1 MAYDKNVLGTAESQ
15 EAFNDYEFSPVPEE
29 KKNTWKSQLF
39 VWLGVGFCLTAFTL
53 GGQIALGLGFWPTVA
68 AIFIG
73 SIILTLIG
81 CLVGRIG
88 VKTSLSS
95 TVSSRFTFGKYGAMV
110 FGIIVALCN
119 MGWFGYQCTFFGSSV
134 ANVFKLA
141 SGINVNVSMAII
153 VGGLLMMITAIVGYK
168 GIKMLSSFGVPLLF
182 LLILFGIGKTLATV
196 PSTEIFNAPVTE
208 PISFATAVS
217 LMIGSF
223 IVGVSIVQD
232 FTRYSK
238 TTTDSTVGITLGF
251 CIGYPAVVICGAIF
265 ACAYQSNDL
274 TNTLINVLGF
284 GYIAAFIIIVATWT
298 TNDNNLYQSTLGLT
312 NTFHGML
319 SLPRW
324 IVTAICGIF
333 ATILG
338 AIGMIDWLV
347 PFLSLLCVLIPP
359 ISGAMLADFYLL
371 KNSDKYSFEKMDQIP
386 NIRVDTGIGAI
397 AGSLIGLCMNEV
409 PVGFGVPF
417 MVRLSNTLPTALVA
431 MFVSVVVTVIVNK
444 IIQKH

>member
-1 MAYDKNVLGTAESQ
+1 MAYEKNVLGTAESQ
-15 EAFNDYEFSPVPEE
+15 EVFNDYEFSPVPEE
-29 KKNTWKSQLF
+29 KKNTWKSQVF

-68 AIFIG
+68 AVLIG
-73 SIILTLIG
+73 GIILTLIG
-81 CLVGRIG
+81 CLVGTIG

-119 MGWFGYQCTFFGSSV
+119 MGWFGYQCTFFGSSI
-134 ANVFKLA
+134 ASVFQLA
-141 SGINVNVSMAII
+141 AGVNVNVSVAIVI
-153 VGGLLMMITAIVGYK
+153 GGLLMMITAIVGYK
-168 GIKMLSSFGVPLLF
+168 GIKMLSAVGVPLLF
-182 LLILFGIGKTLATV
+182 LLVLFGIGKTLATV
-196 PSTEIFNAPVTE
+196 PAADIFNAPVTA

-238 TTTDSTVGITLGF
+238 TTTDSNVGITLGF
-251 CIGYPAVVICGAIF
+251 TIGYPAVVICGAIF

-312 NTFHGML
+312 NTFHGL
-319 SLPRW
+319 LRLPRW

-386 NIRVDTGIGAI
+386 NVRIDTGIGAI
-397 AGSLIGLCMNEV
+397 AGSLIGLCMNEA
-409 PVGFGVPF
+409 PVGFGIPF
-417 MVRLSNTLPTALVA
+417 MVKLSNTLPTALVA
-431 MFVSVVVTVIVNK
+431 MFVSVIVTVIVNK
-444 IIQKH
+444 ITQKR

>member
-1 MAYDKNVLGTAESQ
+1 
-15 EAFNDYEFSPVPEE
+15 
-29 KKNTWKSQLF
+29 
-39 VWLGVGFCLTAFTL
+39 
-53 GGQIALGLGFWPTVA
+53 
-68 AIFIG
+68 
-73 SIILTLIG
+73 
-81 CLVGRIG
+81 
-88 VKTSLSS
+88 
-95 TVSSRFTFGKYGAMV
+95 
-110 FGIIVALCN
+110 
-119 MGWFGYQCTFFGSSV
+119 
-134 ANVFKLA
+134 
-141 SGINVNVSMAII
+141 
-153 VGGLLMMITAIVGYK
+153 
-168 GIKMLSSFGVPLLF
+168 
-182 LLILFGIGKTLATV
+182 
-196 PSTEIFNAPVTE
+196 
-208 PISFATAVS
+208 
-217 LMIGSF
+217 
-223 IVGVSIVQD
+223 
-232 FTRYSK
+232 
-238 TTTDSTVGITLGF
+238 
-251 CIGYPAVVICGAIF
+251 
-265 ACAYQSNDL
+265 
-274 TNTLINVLGF
+274 
-284 GYIAAFIIIVATWT
+284 
-298 TNDNNLYQSTLGLT
+298 
-312 NTFHGML
+312 ML

>member
-1 MAYDKNVLGTAESQ
+1 MTENKNVLGTAESK

-29 KKNTWKSQLF
+29 KKNTWRSQVF

-68 AIFIG
+68 AVLIG
-73 SIILTLIG
+73 GVILTIIAALCG
-81 CLVGRIG
+81 AIG
-88 VKTSLSS
+88 VKSGLSS

-119 MGWFGYQCTFFGSSV
+119 MGWFGYQCTFFGSS
-134 ANVFKLA
+134 
-141 SGINVNVSMAII
+141 IVSMFKIAAGIDINTTVCVII
-153 VGGLLMMITAIVGYK
+153 GGILMMITAIVGYK
-168 GIKMLSSFGVPLLF
+168 GIKTLSQFGVPLLF
-182 LLILFGIGKTLATV
+182 ALVVAGIVMTLVKVPAADIFGAV
-196 PSTEIFNAPVTE
+196 PAAPM
-208 PISFATAVS
+208 SFATAVS
-217 LMIGSF
+217 LMVGSF

-238 TTTDSTVGITLGF
+238 TVKDSTIGVTLGF
-251 CIGYPAVVICGAIF
+251 TIGYPAVVICGAIF
-265 ACAYQSNDL
+265 ACAFQTNDL
-274 TNTLINVLGF
+274 TDVLINILGF
-284 GYIAAFIIIVATWT
+284 GYIAAFIIVVATWT

-312 NTFHGML
+312 NTFHGL
-319 SLPRW
+319 LKLPRW

-359 ISGAMLADFYLL
+359 IAGAMLADFYIL
-371 KNSDKYSFEKMDQIP
+371 KNADKYSYEKMDDIP
-386 NIRVDTGIGAI
+386 DVRVDTGVGAI
-397 AGSLIGLCMNEV
+397 AGCLVGLCMNEA

-417 MVRLSNTLPTALVA
+417 MVQLSNTLPTALVA
-431 MFVSVVVTVIVNK
+431 MFVSVVVVI
-444 IIQKH
+444 IIGKASKK